1 VASTV
6 RWPVARALARRTA
19 AHASLALAFVG
30 PARMRSLNRAWFGKD
45 RPTDVIA
52 FSYDGPAE
60 PERERSEREVGA
72 RSRSDLGHG
81 RTDGRT
87 RTRSSVRRSV
97 GPSPLGEVFICP
109 AIAARNARRFGA
121 PPREET
127 LRLIVHGVLH
137 VLGYDHPEGA
147 GRMAS
152 PMWRRQERYLAAV
165 LRRA

>member
-1 VASTV
+1 MASTV
-6 RWPVARALARRTA
+6 RWPVSRALARRTA
-19 AHASLALAFVG
+19 AAVLRAERAPRGTLSLAFVG

-52 FSYDGPAE
+52 FRYD
-60 PERERSEREVGA
+60 
-72 RSRSDLGHG
+72 G
-81 RTDGRT
+81 RTDGRADGGT

-97 GPSPLGEVFICP
+97 GPSPLGDVFICP

-121 PPREET
+121 SPKEET

-147 GRMAS
+147 ERVTGA
-152 PMWRRQERYLAAV
+152 MWRRQERHLAKV